1 MMNPDGGSTNTG
13 HDHGQAQ
20 QGEDH
25 LKIETSSQARKE
37 LNTVTTS
44 YLQLKDA
51 LVNDNFDLAKKE
63 STALL
68 KNIENIKPSAF
79 SSEAKIAWDS
89 FQKELRSDAGEI
101 SGGGS
106 ITAMR
111 GKFDELSETMI
122 GLVKS
127 FDLINETDYV
137 QYCPMAN
144 NDRGA
149 EWISRSPEIA
159 NPYFGSAMLKCGE
172 VTETI
177 VR

>member
-1 MMNPDGGSTNTG
+1 TLGPSLGDSYVVQDGLEPGEEIVSNGAFTVDAAVQLSGGRSMMNPDGGSTNTG

-79 SSEAKIAWDS
+79 SSEAKI
-89 FQKELRSDAGEI
+89 
-101 SGGGS
+101 
-106 ITAMR
+106 
-111 GKFDELSETMI
+111 
-122 GLVKS
+122 
-127 FDLINETDYV
+127 
-137 QYCPMAN
+137 
-144 NDRGA
+144 
-149 EWISRSPEIA
+149 
-159 NPYFGSAMLKCGE
+159 
-172 VTETI
+172 
-177 VR
+177 